1 MRIHRLFALVLLS
14 ALAAVP
20 VWAADWPDWRGPMR
34 DGISV
39 EKNLPEK
46 WSLAGANLAWKQ
58 PFGGRSAPVVAGDHL
73 YVQNPYGKGAT
84 EMERILCLKT
94 SNGKVLWE
102 HRFNV
107 FSTDAPTHRV
117 GWSAPV
123 VDPATGNVYAQ
134 GVDGQMIALNGK
146 NGKLLWTRYMTEE
159 MGAITTHG
167 GRTVTPIIDGDLLI
181 VGFVSFAWGVHS
193 GGAYRILAFNKKT
206 GEIEWVAQPG
216 GRPTDTVYSS
226 PIIAIV
232 NGLREFIIGGSDGG
246 GHALKPQDGEWIW
259 SYPMA
264 KRGINT
270 DFVMKGNLTYGSHSE
285 ENFDTS
291 EMGLIVAIDASQK
304 GNIAKPVWAVKGF
317 QGGYSS
323 ALVVGDI
330 YYQVDNGAQLYAF
343 DASNGKELWKQ
354 NLGTVQKAS
363 LVYGDGKL
371 YVGTESGK
379 FWILK
384 PSREKCDVLSD
395 VELAARRQDGRPDE
409 QVLASAAISGGRVFV
424 VSTDAIYAIGK
435 TGSKDTTKA
444 PAIPPP
450 APGTGDP
457 TYMIVTPTEVMLKP
471 GESVQL
477 HAKLFDANGGFLREE
492 KAAWTLNPPQKT
504 LPNSAPILSTLPGT
518 VVDGKYSVPAS
529 AKLAAGEIQA
539 KVGART
545 AVSRLRVIPPMPYSE
560 DFDSLELGQVG
571 VPAAW
576 INGLGKYEIRE
587 VNGSKALVKLRIEL
601 PFRERARTFFGMP
614 DWKNYTI
621 EADVSAQDKRRQ
633 MGDAGLIAQNYTMI
647 LLGNSQRVELE
658 SWSYEGE
665 RTVKADFAWKPDTW
679 YHMKLEAQNMTAGKV
694 RVRGKVWPRGE
705 AEPAAWLVERVDPTG
720 ILQGAAGIYGNALA
734 EVYYDNLKV
743 TPNK

>member
-1 MRIHRLFALVLLS
+1 
-14 ALAAVP
+14 
-20 VWAADWPDWRGPMR
+20 MR
-34 DGISV
+34 DGVSV

-46 WSLAGANLAWKQ
+46 WSLAGDNLAWKQ
-58 PFGGRSAPVVAGDHL
+58 PFGGRSAPVVVGDRL
-73 YVQNPYGKGAT
+73 YVQNPYGKAAT
-84 EMERILCLKT
+84 EMERIMCLSAST
-94 SNGKVLWE
+94 GKVLWE
-102 HRFNV
+102 YRFNV

-117 GWSAPV
+117 AWSAPV
-123 VDPATGNVYAQ
+123 VDVPTGNVYAQ
-134 GVDGQMIALNGK
+134 GVDGQMIALDGK
-146 NGKLLWTRYMTEE
+146 TGKLIWTRYMTEE

-167 GRTVTPIIDGDLLI
+167 GRTVTPIVDGDLLI

-193 GGAYRILAFNKKT
+193 GGAYRILAFDKKT
-206 GEIEWVAQPG
+206 GDIQWVAQPG

-226 PIIAIV
+226 PIVGIF
-232 NGLREFIIGGSDGG
+232 NGLREFIIGGSDGA

-259 SYPMA
+259 SYPLA

-270 DFVMKGNLTYGSHSE
+270 DFVMKGNLVYGSHSE
-285 ENFDTS
+285 ENFTTS
-291 EMGLIVAIDASQK
+291 EMGLIAAIDATQK
-304 GNIAKPVWAVKGF
+304 GNIKAPVWDVKGF

-323 ALVVGDI
+323 AVVVGDI
-330 YYQVDNGAQLYAF
+330 YYQVDNGAQLYAY
-343 DASNGKELWKQ
+343 DANNGKELWKQ

-384 PSREKCDVLSD
+384 PSREKCEVISE
-395 VELAARRQDGRPDE
+395 VALAARRTDGSPDE

-424 VSTDAIYAIGK
+424 VSTDYIYAIGK
-435 TGSKDTTKA
+435 AGSKDTTKA
-444 PAIPPP
+444 PTVPPP
-450 APGTGDP
+450 SAGSSDP
-457 TYMIVTPTEVMLKP
+457 TYMLVTPTEVMLKP

-477 HAKLFDANGGFLREE
+477 HAKLFDANGGFLRED
-492 KAAWTLNPPQKT
+492 KATWTINPPQKT
-504 LPNSAPILSTLPGT
+504 LPNSAPIISKLPGA
-518 VVDGKYSVPAS
+518 VADGKYTAPAD

-539 KVGART
+539 KVGSLT

-576 INGLGKYEIRE
+576 VNALGKYEIRE

-601 PFRERARTFFGMP
+601 PFRERARTFFGQP

-621 EADVSAQDKRRQ
+621 EADVSSQDKRRQ

-647 LLGNSQRVELE
+647 LIGNAQRVELE

-665 RTVKADFAWKPDTW
+665 RTVKADFPWKPDTW
-679 YHMKLEAQNMTAGKV
+679 YHMKLEAQNMPDGKV

-705 AEPAAWLVERVDPTG
+705 AEPAAWLVQRVDDALG
-720 ILQGAAGIYGNALA
+720 VKQGAAGIYGNALA